1 MPSPPVRLVVAVSL
15 LLLSLTACGKH
26 DSTVD
31 LGLKKVTLDLSFKAK
46 NGATPTLTQVI
57 AAQEPYA
64 PSVQAIGNLVG
75 PVVPPAGISLNAAC
89 PTAPVGLLPDVP
101 VNGTVIKPPAAGTYL
116 QHITG
121 TYDLSG
127 ALTLKGN
134 LLPFGAM
141 EIANVTDHEGADQ
154 LGQEMRTIAY
164 DVIERN
170 VLSTTT
176 THYESITRDI
186 SRTDIKNSPQPVA
199 SELEMIWTKTTIGSE
214 TTTFTPT
221 PPITVMQYGG
231 EGAQW
236 SSAGIDQDTGTA
248 MVVQGNITKR
258 EAIDVCGKMVDT
270 FRVES
275 VERVVNPTSGY
286 TSQTNAASGN
296 VYNVATQF
304 GGLMVRKIV
313 DTTAMSN
320 VGGGSETFVL
330 KSTSTLNSTTPAVK
344 PKA

>member
-1 MPSPPVRLVVAVSL
+1 MPSPRARLVVAVGM

-57 AAQEPYA
+57 SAQEPYA
-64 PSVQAIGNLVG
+64 PAVQAIGDLVG
-75 PVVPPAGISLNAAC
+75 PVVPPAGISFNLC
-89 PTAPVGLLPDVP
+89 PTAPAGLLPEVP
-101 VNGTVIKPPAAGTYL
+101 VNGTVIKGPVAGTYL
-116 QHITG
+116 QHISGNYKLTG
-121 TYDLSG
+121 PLNL
-127 ALTLKGN
+127 AGN

-141 EIANVTDHEGADQ
+141 QIANVTDHDGKDQ

-164 DVIERN
+164 DVIEAN
-170 VLSTTT
+170 ILSTTT

-186 SRTDIKNSPQPVA
+186 SRTDIKDSPQPVA
-199 SELEMIWTKTTIGSE
+199 SELEMIWSKTVAGGQTS
-214 TTTFTPT
+214 TFTPT

-236 SSAGIDQDTGTA
+236 NSAGIDQDTGTA

-258 EAIDVCGKMVDT
+258 EPIDVCGTMVDT

-275 VERVVNPTSGY
+275 VERVVNPGTGY
-286 TSQTNAASGN
+286 TSQTNASTGN

-304 GGLMVRKIV
+304 GGLMVRKII
-313 DTTAMSN
+313 DTTTMLQVSGA
-320 VGGGSETFVL
+320 SETLVL
-330 KSTSTLNSTTPAVK
+330 KSTSTLNSTTPAMK
-344 PKA
+344 PTA